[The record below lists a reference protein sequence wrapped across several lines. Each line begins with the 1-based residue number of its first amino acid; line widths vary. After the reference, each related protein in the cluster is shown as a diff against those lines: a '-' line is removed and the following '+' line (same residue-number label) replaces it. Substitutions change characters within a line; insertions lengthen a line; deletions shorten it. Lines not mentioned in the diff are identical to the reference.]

1 MVTKGFLSS
10 SVRRLLKTF
19 HLYLYSY
26 FFSSS
31 SSMPPSRPPFF
42 FLPHISFPSLY
53 SITNISRPPVH
64 RPPSTFFFFFPSFVS
79 PTISPST
86 LYNIFWGNFLTFYLG
101 QHSTACLSCQKL
113 ANSPPTISFHIVQH
127 HQLGNFL
134 TFNLG
139 SCQKNWPT
147 HHRSSN
153 HSTII
158 YPSTH
163 HMHHE
168 HITL

>member
-1 MVTKGFLSS
+1 MVTKSFC
-10 SVRRLLKTF
+10 RRLSVVCSKPFICISIHIFFLHHHHLCVQVVHLFFSFLF
-19 HLYLYSY
+19 HLLYN
-26 FFSSS
+26 
-31 SSMPPSRPPFF
+31 
-42 FLPHISFPSLY
+42 
-53 SITNISRPPVH
+53 ITNISRRPVH
-64 RPPSTFFFFFPSFVS
+64 RPPSRSTFFFFFPSFVS

-101 QHSTACLSCQKL
+101 QYSTACLSCQKL

-147 HHRSSN
+147 HHRP
-153 HSTII
+153 I
-158 YPSTH
+158 
-163 HMHHE
+163 
-168 HITL
+168 